1 MLLRIYLLILIKN
14 NIHVPAK
21 ISVNNN
27 RHSGFA
33 VNIIENSARANQ
45 KTNQLYSSNN
55 TGKCKIMTYKKWK
68 HNQQVT
74 EIVPEKL
81 IM

>member
-1 MLLRIYLLILIKN
+1 M
-14 NIHVPAK
+14 
-21 ISVNNN
+21 
-27 RHSGFA
+27 
-33 VNIIENSARANQ
+33 
-45 KTNQLYSSNN
+45 TNQLYSSNN

>member
-1 MLLRIYLLILIKN
+1 MYQLNYQLTITDTRDLQQILLRIQHEQIKM
-14 NIHVPAK
+14 
-21 ISVNNN
+21 
-27 RHSGFA
+27 
-33 VNIIENSARANQ
+33 
-45 KTNQLYSSNN
+45 TNQLYSSNN

-74 EIVPEKL
+74 GIVHAKL